1 MRLFST
7 AARREDDI
15 ANDFAQLV
23 EEGRALLGEM
33 VGKPV
38 KTTRDT
44 LDQVSEKVADLQDY
58 ALRAARRGMVRGA
71 KYGKQAAK
79 YGKRADMYVREN
91 PWPVLAGGVALGVL
105 AALLW
110 SSQRR

>member
-1 MRLFST
+1 MRLLRT
-7 AARREDDI
+7 APRSQADI
-15 ANDFAQLV
+15 ADDFAQLI

-44 LDQVSEKVADLQDY
+44 LDQMSAKVADLQDY
-58 ALRAARRGMVRGA
+58 ALGAARQGMKRGA
-71 KYGKQAAK
+71 KYGKQAD
-79 YGKRADMYVREN
+79 RFVREN
-91 PWPVLAGGVALGVL
+91 PWPTIAGGIALGII

-110 SSQRR
+110 KSR

>member
-1 MRLFST
+1 MKLLRT
-7 AARREDDI
+7 AARREEEL
-15 ANDFAQLV
+15 AGDFAELI

-44 LDQVSEKVADLQDY
+44 LDQVSAKVADLQDY
-58 ALRAARRGMVRGA
+58 ALSAAREGA
-71 KYGKQAAK
+71 ARSVKYGRQANK
-79 YGKRADMYVREN
+79 FVRDN
-91 PWPVLAGGVALGVL
+91 PWPTIAGGIALGVI

-110 SSQRR
+110 KRR